1 MKKLAGKTTM
11 TTQSAMPLHSL
22 CAFNVGQRAVTRGSN
37 HFVRRLRGVRWRRL
51 MIFSVVLT
59 GLTGVWAVVAW
70 LNQCYCWA
78 RIRRTVGDF
87 TQNPCLFLILLK
99 QS

>member
-37 HFVRRLRGVRWRRL
+37 HFVRRLRGVRKH
-51 MIFSVVLT
+51 
-59 GLTGVWAVVAW
+59 VAF
-70 LNQCYCWA
+70 
-78 RIRRTVGDF
+78 V
-87 TQNPCLFLILLK
+87 PCGCNDA
-99 QS
+99 